1 MLLSA
6 AVLFAPLVVLEI
18 AFWQPFVAST
28 FASTSAIALH
38 RPSQFQRD
46 WVRIL
51 RCYALAF
58 LSSVPLSLSGV
69 ALDLP
74 TVLPAAVAALL
85 ILTSRRGRF
94 HPPVACVPFAV
105 TTVPSTPSLIN
116 DVAVDWLVVV
126 GATGYL
132 LLVLAALTRVTTPRS
147 HSVGP
152 VDQQVEQS

>member
-1 MLLSA
+1 M
-6 AVLFAPLVVLEI
+6 
-18 AFWQPFVAST
+18 
-28 FASTSAIALH
+28 
-38 RPSQFQRD
+38 
-46 WVRIL
+46 
-51 RCYALAF
+51 
-58 LSSVPLSLSGV
+58 SSVPLSLSGV